1 MLKSKRVNG
10 LIFFNPLRL
19 YVVSLDE
26 LAINEE
32 SFDKAILAIEQL
44 SISILHIE
52 LPIAFVKAS
61 ILPVHFSIPTS
72 QVIFVVSLVKM
83 AADPCINPISF
94 LLVILELSFIFIAGS
109 CPFLPDSVSISHAVT
124 EMPFVIATVFPVV
137 LSKTVEFA
145 L

>member
-1 MLKSKRVNG
+1 MLKSKGIYR
-10 LIFFNPLRL
+10 LIFFNSLRL

-32 SFDKAILAIEQL
+32 SFDKTILAIEQL
-44 SISILHIE
+44 SVSILHVK

-72 QVIFVVSLVKM
+72 QVIFIVSLIKM

-94 LLVILELSFIFIAGS
+94 FLVILELSFIFIAGS
-109 CPFLPDSVSISHAVT
+109 CSFLPDSVSTSHAVA

-137 LSKTVEFA
+137 LSKTIEFA